1 VRGYAQCGEAVKH
14 DSIRSLIVS
23 FALLVGGLSSL
34 FAAPMA
40 PGSCEVAAA
49 EVCLDSTPC
58 KNISGITACLSTAT
72 NIPKDAV
79 VMSSACWQYRSA
91 FNCTDPDRVS
101 SCKPLRDK
109 GCGQINTQ
117 CISTAPDGTC
127 ASSTLTFRCEDKPAS
142 VRRTNVC
149 ETALCQANG
158 SGCFDT
164 TRPEDKDFGKAV
176 AMMEATR
183 EAGIYG
189 ADLSEF
195 FKGFGSQCAV
205 KVLADKTVRNCCK
218 AAGGGG
224 NYTNYAVI
232 GLGAKAAFAV
242 GKVEL
247 APVKESIVSGSKYVY
262 DSLFQSQA
270 PELVEAG
277 AAAAASGLAP
287 EAVAEVSAQAGA
299 TFGAY
304 GFEFAYMGGGEF
316 TYVGFD
322 PSSFALS
329 VAMLIVTEWLGCE
342 PEEQITQ
349 MKRGQGLCAYIES
362 KCSKAVLGSCVEKTE
377 QHCCFNS
384 VLAKVINR
392 QGRSQLGLPADQC
405 SGFTEAQLLAL
416 DFSAIDFTE
425 FIESIAPKAV
435 DQSAAEQGAKKKVD
449 KSVSDY
455 YGKP

>member
-1 VRGYAQCGEAVKH
+1 MRRYAQCGEAVKH
-14 DSIRSLIVS
+14 ASIRSLIVS
-23 FALLVGGLSSL
+23 FALLLGGLSSP

-40 PGSCEVAAA
+40 LGSCEVAAA

-58 KNISGITACLSTAT
+58 KTISGITACLSTAT

-79 VMSSACWQYRSA
+79 VMSAGCWQYRSV

-101 SCKPLRDK
+101 SCQPLRDK

-117 CISTAPDGTC
+117 CISTAVDGTC
-127 ASSTLTFRCEDKPAS
+127 ASSTLTFQCEDKPAS

-164 TRPEDKDFGKAV
+164 TRPQDKDFGKAV

-189 ADLSEF
+189 AELSEF
-195 FKGFGSQCAV
+195 FKGFGSQCSV
-205 KVLADKTVRNCCK
+205 KVLANKTVRNCCK

-247 APVKESIVSGSKYVY
+247 SPVKDSIVSGSKYVY
-262 DSLFQSQA
+262 DAFFQTQA

-277 AAAAASGLAP
+277 AAAAASGLTP
-287 EAVAEVSAQAGA
+287 EAVAGVASQAGA
-299 TFGAY
+299 QFGAY
-304 GFEFAYMGGGEF
+304 GFNFAYMSGGEF
-316 TYVGFD
+316 AFVGFD
-322 PSSFALS
+322 PYSFALS
-329 VAMLIVTEWLGCE
+329 VSMLIITEWLGCE
-342 PEEQITQ
+342 PEEQVTQ

-362 KCSKAVLGSCVEKTE
+362 NCSTAVLGSCVEKTE
-377 QHCCFNS
+377 RHCCFNS

-405 SGFTEAQLLAL
+405 GGFTEEQIQTL

-425 FIESIAPKAV
+425 FIDSIAPKAI
-435 DQSAAEQGAKKKVD
+435 DQSVAGQAAKKKVD
-449 KSVSDY
+449 KAVSDY
-455 YGKP
+455 YGTP